1 MRLSK
6 NEKQWS
12 RKNACTS
19 AVLQRPKNQDEV
31 VVSDGLAK
39 ACRDGRSAPRGQ
51 PHGQQVEEL
60 TQAAFAE
67 DGVGDGGCGVEEP
80 AAGGRDAESEAEDV
94 DHGDVADAAQ
104 HRVGEVPGEG
114 LLTDL
119 AEDLLG
125 EDALIVEGEDHAEE
139 QAEEAAGPPG
149 RGGDADE
156 GRSSADDG
164 HGDQAEEEF
173 VFGDVHESSKSEELG
188 ENLA

>member
-1 MRLSK
+1 M
-6 NEKQWS
+6 EPQ
-12 RKNACTS
+12 NACKS
-19 AVLQRPKNQDEV
+19 AVLQRPKNQEEV
-31 VVSDGLAK
+31 FVRDGLGK
-39 ACRDGRSAPRGQ
+39 AVLVGGSAPRGQ
-51 PHGQQVEEL
+51 PDGQQAEEQS
-60 TQAAFAE
+60 QAAFAE
-67 DGVGDGGCGVEEP
+67 DGVGDGGRGVEEP
-80 AAGGRDAESEAEDV
+80 AAGGRDAEGEAEEV

-104 HRVGEVPGEG
+104 HRVSEVPGEG
-114 LLTDL
+114 LLADL

>member
-1 MRLSK
+1 M
-6 NEKQWS
+6 EPQ
-12 RKNACTS
+12 NACTS
-19 AVLQRPKNQDEV
+19 AVLQRPKNQEEV
-31 VVSDGLAK
+31 FVRDGLVK
-39 ACRDGRSAPRGQ
+39 AVLVGRSAPRGQ
-51 PHGQQVEEL
+51 PQGQQGEEL

-67 DGVGDGGCGVEEP
+67 DGVGADGGGVEEP
-80 AAGGRDAESEAEDV
+80 AASGGDAEDEPEEV
-94 DHGDVADAAQ
+94 DQGDVADAAQ

-114 LLTDL
+114 LLADL

-173 VFGDVHESSKSEELG
+173 VFGEVHESSKKVESWG
-188 ENLA
+188 ENFA